1 MNADSMAI
9 TLNEMFVTVD
19 CGAEAL
25 ASLTCLVFS
34 FHALVDK
41 FCLICYYYSFLYNF
55 VIIH

>member
-34 FHALVDK
+34 FHALVDN
-41 FCLICYYYSFLYNF
+41 FSLIRY
-55 VIIH
+55 